1 MTPEK
6 LKEIE
11 ATAQEAFK
19 NGTYNDKMYDWL
31 QENRRVGYITGAL
44 SLQPELDT
52 LQSENDRL
60 RERVR
65 ELEEW
70 ISVDNPPEV
79 GEFVLVYNTEGATLI
94 GRLLN
99 NGWAAIFLDGEK
111 LMGELTALFWKNLP
125 QPPSTDLLT
134 KPADSTGGGE
144 KEACKHALTYVDDDN
159 FWKCQK
165 CNEIVD

>member
-1 MTPEK
+1 MEK
-6 LKEIE
+6 TAMQFAIEWVNDNYPKFNHYEIE
-11 ATAQEAFK
+11 AKLT
-19 NGTYNDKMYDWL
+19 
-31 QENRRVGYITGAL
+31 
-44 SLQPELDT
+44 ELRDTVEKEQTNT

-125 QPPSTDLLT
+125 QPPSTALLT
-134 KPADSTGGGE
+134 KPDSTGGGE
-144 KEACKHALTYVDDDN
+144 KEVCKCERFYGIDKDN
-159 FWKCQK
+159 RCCKCTKQY
-165 CNEIVD
+165 D

>member
-44 SLQPELDT
+44 SRQPELDT
-52 LQSENDRL
+52 LESENTRL

-65 ELEEW
+65 ELEGKLSLFTGNFSSYMPKKGMTDDRH
-70 ISVDNPPEV
+70 IASVWHS
-79 GEFVLVYNTEGATLI
+79 FQQSKS
-94 GRLLN
+94 LL
-99 NGWAAIFLDGEK
+99 A
-111 LMGELTALFWKNLP
+111 
-125 QPPSTDLLT
+125 

-144 KEACKHALTYVDDDN
+144 KEVCKCPLFLDASYGKCLTCGLDLV
-159 FWKCQK
+159 
-165 CNEIVD
+165 